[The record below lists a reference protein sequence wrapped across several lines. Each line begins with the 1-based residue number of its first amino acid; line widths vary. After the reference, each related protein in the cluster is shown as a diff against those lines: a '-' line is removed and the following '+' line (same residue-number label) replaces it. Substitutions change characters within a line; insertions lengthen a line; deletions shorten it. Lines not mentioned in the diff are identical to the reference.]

1 MFKRFISFIFS
12 LGSTPSATV
21 GTAAL
26 LIAFA
31 GIASRFLGFL
41 RDRVLASTFGAGDVL
56 DAYYTAFRLPDLV
69 YGFLVLGAL
78 SAAFV
83 PVFTELMTKEKREEA
98 WQLTSG
104 VLHTT
109 LFSIGCFSLLGIIF
123 APFLTE
129 VLAPGFAP
137 EKQEIV
143 TDLTR
148 IMLLSPLFLAASAVF
163 GGVLVSFKQ
172 FAAYSF
178 APVFYNIGI
187 IMGALF
193 LAPTLGASGL
203 AWGVVIGSFLHVAVQ
218 YPALRRTG
226 FHFEFGLR
234 AAWQNEQVRR
244 VLTLMIPRSLGMAVN
259 QVGLLV
265 MTIFAS
271 TLVSGSLAAFTLANN
286 IQSVPL
292 GLFGIA
298 FSLAAFPALALFAA
312 QKSDRDF
319 FRMFAE
325 TTRKILF
332 FVVPLSIFIIIFR
345 AQCVRVILGTGEFD
359 WQDTITTF
367 EVLKFLA
374 LSLFAQSLIP
384 LFARAFF
391 ALQNTK
397 TPLYIALVSEAVHI
411 ALIPL
416 LLPYY
421 EVEGLAIAF
430 SIGTILNFA
439 LLYFFLRRQLSFWE
453 DKLIVVPVSKI
464 LLASLLAGAVAQI
477 SKSVFA
483 LTTNEL
489 DTFIEV
495 FLQLML
501 GLLIG
506 GGAYILFAYLLKV
519 EELGRVKRFVL
530 CRVLRQPEAAT
541 LTEDHPERGDW

>member
-98 WQLTSG
+98 WRLTSG

-129 VLAPGFAP
+129 ILAPGFAP

-226 FHFEFGLR
+226 FRFEFGLR

-345 AQCVRVILGTGEFD
+345 AQCVRVILGSGEFD

-430 SIGTILNFA
+430 SVGTIVNFA

-453 DKLIVVPVSKI
+453 DKLIVVPVMKI